1 MDYFSYYLKHYYYW
15 LYCICMPS
23 DNEFFACVDREN
35 SYGTPLLHTILYN
48 KAYNLV
54 LIVVVVVVVVVA
66 AAVVV

>member
-1 MDYFSYYLKHYYYW
+1 
-15 LYCICMPS
+15 MPS